1 MAIGMLLSAK
11 AQAVQCVTYARE
23 ESGIALKGDAWTWW
37 NSSAGQYERGQK
49 PRAGAV
55 VVFKK
60 HGSMSH
66 GHVAVISEIVNSRKV
81 LVDHANWAPHRGR
94 GRGEVTTRVMMM
106 DVSPK
111 NDWTQVRVWNEA
123 SSEMGQRIY
132 PTYGFIYAKANR
144 VAKPVPEIQQAR
156 IAPAAS
162 PEIDLALDTAIDAA
176 LPGARA
182 ALTPL
187 AASPL
192 LSSDSSFAQ

>member
-1 MAIGMLLSAK
+1 MAIGMVLSAK
-11 AQAVQCVTYARE
+11 AQAVQCVTYARD

-37 NSSAGQYERGQK
+37 NSSASQYERGQK

-94 GRGEVTTRVMMM
+94 GRGEVSTRVMMM
-106 DVSPK
+106 DVSPH

-123 SSEMGQRIY
+123 ASEMGQRIY
-132 PTYGFIYAKANR
+132 PTYGFIYAKGHP
-144 VAKPVPEIQQAR
+144 AKPAPEIQQAK
-156 IAPAAS
+156 ITPADS

-187 AASPL
+187 AVSPL